1 MREFDS
7 KVAFV
12 TGAASGIGLALARA
26 FGRAKMRVMLADIE
40 TDALNAAVAELQG
53 SGIDARGVECDVAD
67 YNSVQR
73 AAAETLAAFGKVHLL
88 CNNAGAVAGGP
99 MELIT
104 LGDWDWVLGV
114 ELMSNIYAIKA
125 FLPQIKKQGEGGHI
139 VSVASMAGFVC
150 VPGAGPHN
158 VAKFGVRALSETLAA
173 ELAGSP
179 IGVSIVCCSFVRTRI
194 DSSARNRSERYG
206 QRTQASPAADAQLAA
221 LVRSGREPDE
231 IAEKTIRGI
240 KDNDLYIFTHPEMR
254 GALEDQFQR
263 TLAAY
268 PKT

>member
-67 YNSVQR
+67 YNSVER

-139 VSVASMAGFVC
+139 VSVPQWLDLCASLVL
-150 VPGAGPHN
+150 VPTMSPN
-158 VAKFGVRALSETLAA
+158 L
-173 ELAGSP
+173 ELERFRKHS
-179 IGVSIVCCSFVRTRI
+179 RR
-194 DSSARNRSERYG
+194 SSQARQS
-206 QRTQASPAADAQLAA
+206 
-221 LVRSGREPDE
+221 V
-231 IAEKTIRGI
+231 
-240 KDNDLYIFTHPEMR
+240 
-254 GALEDQFQR
+254 
-263 TLAAY
+263 
-268 PKT
+268 

>member
-1 MREFDS
+1 MREFDG

-12 TGAASGIGLALARA
+12 TGVASGIGLALARA

-40 TDALNAAVAELQG
+40 TDALNTAVAELQG
-53 SGIDARGVECDVAD
+53 SGIDARGIECDVAD

-114 ELMSNIYAIKA
+114 ELMSNIYAIKT
-125 FLPQIKKQGEGGHI
+125 FLPQIKKQGEDGHI

-194 DSSARNRSERYG
+194 HTSTRNRRNATGNVHRLPLLLTPILPLLLVQVES
-206 QRTQASPAADAQLAA
+206 RTKLQKRPF
-221 LVRSGREPDE
+221 
-231 IAEKTIRGI
+231 AE
-240 KDNDLYIFTHPEMR
+240 
-254 GALEDQFQR
+254 
-263 TLAAY
+263 
-268 PKT
+268 

>member
-1 MREFDS
+1 
-7 KVAFV
+7 
-12 TGAASGIGLALARA
+12 
-26 FGRAKMRVMLADIE
+26 MLADIE
-40 TDALNAAVAELQG
+40 TDALNSAVAELQR

-88 CNNAGAVAGGP
+88 CNNAGVVAGGP
-99 MELIT
+99 MEIIT

-125 FLPQIKKQGEGGHI
+125 FLPQIKQQGEGGHI

-150 VPGAGPHN
+150 IPGAGPH
-158 VAKFGVRALSETLAA
+158 VIAKFGVLGLSETLAA

-194 DSSARNRSERYG
+194 DSSARNRPERYG
-206 QRTQASPAADAQLAA
+206 KRTQASDAADAQLAA

-231 IAEKTIRGI
+231 IAEQTMRGI
-240 KDNDLYIFTHPEMR
+240 RDNELYIFTHPELR
-254 GALEDQFQR
+254 SALEDRFQR
-263 TLAAY
+263 ILAAY